1 MKKIAYFFIASLF
14 LVFQVT
20 IVSAQDVI
28 QITPK
33 ATNLKGYIF
42 DSQLKFVNYLPVAQ
56 DGSVSIND
64 ADFTKNNYFIVL
76 TSGSDYY
83 YIGSSQQIVANK
95 KIQLTEAAPLPWIKI
110 SNDKKLITSQNQYIN
125 LHAHG
130 GLTYS
135 LENDLLGIIR
145 LKLLGFNGFRLVFR
159 SFDADSK
166 GLPGLYLKTTGP
178 FNQTISGFTENY
190 INEYI
195 VPKIQL
201 AKLLGMY
208 VILDHHAMFIHDK
221 SVNDEYETNPDD
233 YNAWLDL
240 WKHLSEKFKDEPAIA
255 IYEVQNEPG
264 SKLSQDFV
272 LKMHNDVIKIIREND
287 TNHII
292 AFGHSWNNID
302 QQFYLDKGI
311 PYDPSDKLIY
321 SMHHYYKIMQP
332 DGGLAAK
339 IQTAVRIGQKYKIPI
354 WFGETGYKNDYSAS
368 DVDMLER
375 WYDYADKNFISTSL
389 WWDDDIMGTRKNNT
403 DPVYIEAMNVKKRV
417 FLSESSNGNI
427 RCYRKDYNNGESYII
442 QNPDPNTAAHL
453 RINYPVM
460 NNISFSPDNSG
471 VKIVIVNGYASIDG
485 KFSTIKVTLK

>member
-159 SFDADSK
+159 SFDAD
-166 GLPGLYLKTTGP
+166 
-178 FNQTISGFTENY
+178 
-190 INEYI
+190 
-195 VPKIQL
+195 
-201 AKLLGMY
+201 
-208 VILDHHAMFIHDK
+208 
-221 SVNDEYETNPDD
+221 
-233 YNAWLDL
+233 
-240 WKHLSEKFKDEPAIA
+240 
-255 IYEVQNEPG
+255 
-264 SKLSQDFV
+264 
-272 LKMHNDVIKIIREND
+272 
-287 TNHII
+287 
-292 AFGHSWNNID
+292 
-302 QQFYLDKGI
+302 
-311 PYDPSDKLIY
+311 
-321 SMHHYYKIMQP
+321 
-332 DGGLAAK
+332 
-339 IQTAVRIGQKYKIPI
+339 
-354 WFGETGYKNDYSAS
+354 
-368 DVDMLER
+368 
-375 WYDYADKNFISTSL
+375 
-389 WWDDDIMGTRKNNT
+389 
-403 DPVYIEAMNVKKRV
+403 
-417 FLSESSNGNI
+417 
-427 RCYRKDYNNGESYII
+427 
-442 QNPDPNTAAHL
+442 
-453 RINYPVM
+453 
-460 NNISFSPDNSG
+460 
-471 VKIVIVNGYASIDG
+471 
-485 KFSTIKVTLK
+485 